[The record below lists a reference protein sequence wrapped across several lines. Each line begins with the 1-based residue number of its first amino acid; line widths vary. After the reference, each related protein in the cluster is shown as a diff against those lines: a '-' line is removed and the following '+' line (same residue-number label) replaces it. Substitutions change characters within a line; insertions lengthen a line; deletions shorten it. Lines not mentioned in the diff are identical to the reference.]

1 MALETLI
8 QGRIISIPTLD
19 EDVKLQVSYSTHAL
33 VSCLASCVWRA
44 YLLVRRRSWRST
56 KPTAQ
61 YINTENANRRR
72 FGSAARNSRAE
83 LLYGERRS
91 ETERDCIYA
100 CRSRAHRGSSVHIF
114 LFHRKVIPRS
124 FHSYCRCKERLER
137 QRKEETDMDYL
148 RSHELQTKAL
158 WDQYSVPSLSFPIL
172 SLEPLRGVLSVRR
185 RPSDFVLRFE

>member
-56 KPTAQ
+56 KPTPQ
-61 YINTENANRRR
+61 YINSENANRGR

-83 LLYGERRS
+83 FLHSEGRS
-91 ETERDCIYA
+91 ETERNCIYA
-100 CRSRAHRGSSVHIF
+100 CFSRAHRSSSVHIC
-114 LFHRKVIPRS
+114 LFHRKVILRSPRS
-124 FHSYCRCKERLER
+124 FPDAKSAWSANGRRKPTWIIFARTNFKPRLSG
-137 QRKEETDMDYL
+137 TN
-148 RSHELQTKAL
+148 TA
-158 WDQYSVPSLSFPIL
+158 SLSLYLPHL
-172 SLEPLRGVLSVRR
+172 
-185 RPSDFVLRFE
+185 